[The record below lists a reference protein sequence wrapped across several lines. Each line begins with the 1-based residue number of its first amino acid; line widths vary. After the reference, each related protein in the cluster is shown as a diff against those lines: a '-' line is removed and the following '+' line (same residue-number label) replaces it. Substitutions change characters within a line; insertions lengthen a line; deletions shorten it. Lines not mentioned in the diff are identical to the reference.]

1 VAAANARNTSTG
13 HATRTRELPAGPTAD
28 ARHAALTA
36 RSATGALVLATGATG
51 AVGAATTTRVQ
62 LVDDMSGC

>member
-1 VAAANARNTSTG
+1 VAAANARNTSTR
-13 HATRTRELPAGPTAD
+13 HAARTSELPAGPTTN
-28 ARHAALTA
+28 ARDAALPTW
-36 RSATGALVLATGATG
+36 SATGALVLATGATG